1 MGLFSK
7 KPSEADTSQ
16 DAEIQALKK
25 TLNNLIVAFN
35 THVKNSDAWF
45 SYLNKT
51 FFPQFNAL
59 VKRVTDGEKLDAQQ
73 QAAIDG
79 LVNTAISIQT
89 AAKETSE
96 AKE

>member
-16 DAEIQALKK
+16 DQRL
-25 TLNNLIVAFN
+25 TNLEKQLSDITKLCN
-35 THVKNSDAWF
+35 TWF

-59 VKRVTDGEKLDAQQ
+59 VKRVLDGEKLDATQ

-79 LVNTAISIQT
+79 LVSTAIKIQN
-89 AAKETSE
+89 AAKETSTE
-96 AKE
+96 S